1 MQENATEYFKAG
13 QIIAID
19 KPLKWTSFDVVNK
32 CRWMLCKTL
41 GVKKLKVGHAGTLDP
56 LASGVVVLCIGKS
69 TKDIEKIQLQK
80 KVYRATIKFG
90 ETTPSFDLESE
101 VDATYPW
108 EHITKEMVDGVLPRF
123 VGSVMQVP
131 PVFSACKVEGK
142 RAYELARKGKD
153 VELEPKRI
161 EIYNISVLNFNPPYL
176 KLEIGCGKGTY
187 IRSLARDLGE
197 ALDSGAHL
205 TELIRLS
212 VGEYTLDNALKI
224 EEFSNYIENTIKN
237 IQQ

>member
-1 MQENATEYFKAG
+1 MQESVIEYFRAG
-13 QIIAID
+13 RILAID

-41 GVKKLKVGHAGTLDP
+41 GIKKLKVGHAGTLDP

-101 VDATYPW
+101 VDNTYPW
-108 EHITKEMVDGVLPRF
+108 EHISRKSIEDVLPRF
-123 VGSVMQVP
+123 IGSIKQIP
-131 PVFSACKVEGK
+131 PIFSACKIEGK
-142 RAYELARKGKD
+142 RAYELARKGKE
-153 VELEPKRI
+153 VELEPKQI
-161 EIYNISVLNFNPPYL
+161 EIYDISVFGFNPPYL
-176 KLEIGCGKGTY
+176 SLEISCGKGTY
-187 IRSLARDLGE
+187 IRSLARDLGT

-205 TELIRLS
+205 TELARLS
-212 VGEYTLDNALKI
+212 VGEYTLDNAIKI

>member
-1 MQENATEYFKAG
+1 
-13 QIIAID
+13 
-19 KPLKWTSFDVVNK
+19 
-32 CRWMLCKTL
+32 MLCKTL
-41 GVKKLKVGHAGTLDP
+41 GIKKLKVGHAGTLDP

-101 VDATYPW
+101 VDNTYPW
-108 EHITKEMVDGVLPRF
+108 EHISRKSIEDVLPRF
-123 VGSVMQVP
+123 IGSIKQIP
-131 PVFSACKVEGK
+131 PIFSACKIEGK
-142 RAYELARKGKD
+142 RAYELARKGKE
-153 VELEPKRI
+153 VELEPKQI
-161 EIYNISVLNFNPPYL
+161 EIYDISVLGFNPPYL
-176 KLEIGCGKGTY
+176 SLEISCGKGTY
-187 IRSLARDLGE
+187 IRSLARDLGT

-205 TELIRLS
+205 TELARLS
-212 VGEYTLDNALKI
+212 VGEYTLDNAIKI

>member
-1 MQENATEYFKAG
+1 
-13 QIIAID
+13 
-19 KPLKWTSFDVVNK
+19 
-32 CRWMLCKTL
+32 MLCKTL
-41 GVKKLKVGHAGTLDP
+41 GIKKLKVGHAGTLDP

-101 VDATYPW
+101 VDNTYPW
-108 EHITKEMVDGVLPRF
+108 EHISRKSIEDVLPRF
-123 VGSVMQVP
+123 IGSIKQIP
-131 PVFSACKVEGK
+131 PIFSACKIEGK
-142 RAYELARKGKD
+142 RAYELARKGKE
-153 VELEPKRI
+153 VELEPKQI
-161 EIYNISVLNFNPPYL
+161 EIYDISVLGFNPPYL
-176 KLEIGCGKGTY
+176 SLEISCGKGTY
-187 IRSLARDLGE
+187 IRSLARDLGT

-205 TELIRLS
+205 TELVRLS
-212 VGEYTLDNALKI
+212 VGEYTLDNAIKI

>member
-1 MQENATEYFKAG
+1 
-13 QIIAID
+13 
-19 KPLKWTSFDVVNK
+19 
-32 CRWMLCKTL
+32 MLCKTL
-41 GVKKLKVGHAGTLDP
+41 GIKKLKVGHAGTLDP

-101 VDATYPW
+101 VDNTYPW
-108 EHITKEMVDGVLPRF
+108 EHISRKSIEDVLPRF
-123 VGSVMQVP
+123 IGSIKQIP
-131 PVFSACKVEGK
+131 PIFSACKIEGK
-142 RAYELARKGKD
+142 RAYELARKGKE
-153 VELEPKRI
+153 VELEPKQI
-161 EIYNISVLNFNPPYL
+161 EIYDISVLGFNPPYL
-176 KLEIGCGKGTY
+176 SLEISCGKGTY
-187 IRSLARDLGE
+187 IRSLARDLGT

-205 TELIRLS
+205 TELVRLS
-212 VGEYTLDNALKI
+212 VGEYTLYNAIKI